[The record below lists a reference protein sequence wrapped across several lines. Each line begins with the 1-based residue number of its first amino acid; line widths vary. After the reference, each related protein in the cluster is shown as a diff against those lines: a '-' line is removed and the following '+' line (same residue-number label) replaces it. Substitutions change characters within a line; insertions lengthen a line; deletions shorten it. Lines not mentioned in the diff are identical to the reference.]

1 MMAHELDNDLREREA
16 RTRYGR
22 SFRELSEFD
31 RDRVTYIVDLKL
43 AEAAKTAIDPI
54 GECSGVRQ
62 SQLDWIADRLAEAL
76 SKALDEDLPG
86 LVRAHVQKALPDLAQ
101 PFITG
106 SIAKSV
112 GGGDRFD
119 ERLESHERR
128 ISRGADH
135 LQRIEERLRKLEG
148 KA

>member
-1 MMAHELDNDLREREA
+1 MHNADAREREA
-16 RTRYGR
+16 QKRYGS
-22 SFRELSEFD
+22 SF
-31 RDRVTYIVDLKL
+31 
-43 AEAAKTAIDPI
+43 
-54 GECSGVRQ
+54 
-62 SQLDWIADRLAEAL
+62 
-76 SKALDEDLPG
+76 KALDEDLPG